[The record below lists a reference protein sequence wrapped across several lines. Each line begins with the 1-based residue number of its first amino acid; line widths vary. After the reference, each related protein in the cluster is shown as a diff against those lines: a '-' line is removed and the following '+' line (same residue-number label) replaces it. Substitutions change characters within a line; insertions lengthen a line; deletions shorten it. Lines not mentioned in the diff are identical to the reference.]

1 MSPGL
6 PEQQARVEIDK
17 ALDAAGWV
25 IQDRA
30 ETNLT
35 AGLGVAVRE
44 FKMADGHGFADYM
57 LFCSSRVRR
66 SWSWRPSLPDTPG
79 PTAVRQRP
87 RTPATRCST
96 LVASLRV
103 PSWNQL
109 LGWLKAMDA
118 LRIDDI
124 RRVC

>member
-57 LFCSSRVRR
+57 LFVEGKAVGVLEAK
-66 SWSWRPSLPDTPG
+66 PAGYPG
-79 PTAVRQRP
+79 STAVRQRL